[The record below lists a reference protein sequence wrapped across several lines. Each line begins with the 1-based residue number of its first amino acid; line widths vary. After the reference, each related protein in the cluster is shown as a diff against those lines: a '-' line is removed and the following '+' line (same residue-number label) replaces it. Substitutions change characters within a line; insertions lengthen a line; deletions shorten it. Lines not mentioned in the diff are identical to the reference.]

1 MAEQTKPGAA
11 RWLGQTPQKLMIF
24 LVIVL
29 VIALAITNVVRKAN
43 KATAG
48 TTYQYV
54 RTTVLQKTTL
64 SDSVNVNGTVK
75 SGSSASVTASDSVKT
90 YKVTAVNVAVG
101 DTVKRATSLP
111 RWTPPMWKSRSP
123 TPS

>member
-1 MAEQTKPGAA
+1 MAEQTKTRRGPLAWVK
-11 RWLGQTPQKLMIF
+11 RHKKLTIF

-29 VIALAITNVVRKAN
+29 AIALAITNVVRKAN
-43 KATAG
+43 KAAAG
-48 TTYQYV
+48 TTCQYV

-64 SDSVNVNGTVK
+64 SDS
-75 SGSSASVTASDSVKT
+75 
-90 YKVTAVNVAVG
+90 
-101 DTVKRATSLP
+101 VKRATSLP

>member
-1 MAEQTKPGAA
+1 MAEQTKTRRGPLA
-11 RWLGQTPQKLMIF
+11 WVKHHKKLMIF

-29 VIALAITNVVRKAN
+29 VIALVITNVVRKAN
-43 KATAG
+43 KAAAG

-75 SGSSASVTASDSVKT
+75 SGSSASVTANDRAHTPQMAHSVLLLCFIAVSLCKT
-90 YKVTAVNVAVG
+90 GHPCKHV
-101 DTVKRATSLP
+101 L
-111 RWTPPMWKSRSP
+111 
-123 TPS
+123 